1 GGNRK
6 LVVGPN
12 RPITACENCRTAKVR
27 CNGQQDCQRC
37 TARVLVCT
45 YLTSGPASDRRSS
58 ARTVNDAHRVPS
70 SSDASPPSSLSL
82 SSMPETGP
90 AMDQQTPSLSNI
102 GAGTITT
109 TAAPPYPDGARYSPG
124 TDLAAKASADWA
136 GAPGSHGI
144 NHFDWGGI
152 LDPTGQTFGSLA
164 QFFPLDLNNL
174 PPMIDTSTSHN
185 QQSNSQDSNYNS
197 LYSSK
202 KDNNSGS
209 SQDASPASVSPP
221 SMGPQQTISQDDQQQ
236 APRANLMLCVP
247 KITSALQEKRLDEI
261 FKVTGEVTKH
271 CQDIVDCS
279 TYEVRCSDLLLIMS
293 VLQETRPCFDRIA
306 KSNLSTN
313 GSPSPSPSVVKL
325 SFGGYEVASS
335 SASFR
340 ALLVMDLVR
349 RAGAL
354 VTAIST
360 KGQSM
365 IDELPEPCALARA
378 NIAYLEATISHFRSM
393 LSCVTRYMDEAV
405 GKEGAEFTV

>member
-1 GGNRK
+1 
-6 LVVGPN
+6 
-12 RPITACENCRTAKVR
+12 
-27 CNGQQDCQRC
+27 
-37 TARVLVCT
+37 
-45 YLTSGPASDRRSS
+45 
-58 ARTVNDAHRVPS
+58 
-70 SSDASPPSSLSL
+70 
-82 SSMPETGP
+82 
-90 AMDQQTPSLSNI
+90 MDQQTPSLSNI
-102 GAGTITT
+102 GAGAITT
-109 TAAPPYPDGARYSPG
+109 TAAPPYPDGAGYSPG
-124 TDLAAKASADWA
+124 TDLAAMASADWA

-185 QQSNSQDSNYNS
+185 QQSNSQDSNYNY

-209 SQDASPASVSPP
+209 SQDASP
-221 SMGPQQTISQDDQQQ
+221 

-306 KSNLSTN
+306 KSDLSTD

-335 SASFR
+335 STSFR

-354 VTAIST
+354 VTAVGT

-365 IDELPEPCALARA
+365 IDKLPEPCALARA